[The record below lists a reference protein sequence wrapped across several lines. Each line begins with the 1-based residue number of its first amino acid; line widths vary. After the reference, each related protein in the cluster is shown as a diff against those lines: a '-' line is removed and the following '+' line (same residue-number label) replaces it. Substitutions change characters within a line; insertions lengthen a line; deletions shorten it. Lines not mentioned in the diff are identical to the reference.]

1 MGLCFGTFVV
11 LKLGGPGD
19 RKMSYCSR
27 RVKRSRSGKPPLW
40 SIFIVTGILLFSA
53 NAAEA
58 QTKRDAEREL
68 EKTVTVIERAKEAV
82 SESRNLKAEN
92 LLAMAVAL
100 QGRAKENF
108 YGKRYGMAL
117 SLTLNARKKAYEA
130 IGFTKKDEENEN
142 LVWKAIERTDQ
153 IIDRAK
159 EVAGGQDKGRISSLL
174 EMASRNQQNAKE
186 LFREHRLRAA
196 LKLTLQAQEM
206 AQRVL
211 NLAGRGRRS
220 DRVAQKELEI
230 TDRLIEKA
238 SVVIQESRIEKAEQ
252 LLDQARDSQEKAR
265 DMFNQKRFGKAAKST
280 QKAQELTHEALRLVE
295 EEISPHMVKS
305 AINQNERLIE
315 EGVEMMKT
323 STNQQVRSTFEKGL
337 SHQDQA
343 KEYYDQGKFKA
354 ALAEAKVALR
364 LLNKALEMVRE
375 GGI

>member
-1 MGLCFGTFVV
+1 MGLGFGTFVV

-19 RKMSYCSR
+19 RKMRYCSR
-27 RVKRSRSGKPPLW
+27 RVKPSRSGKPPLW
-40 SIFIVTGILLFSA
+40 SIFIVTGILLFST
-53 NAAEA
+53 NAAGA
-58 QTKRDAEREL
+58 QTKRDVEREL

-100 QGRAKENF
+100 QGRARENF

-117 SLTLNARKKAYEA
+117 GLTLNARKKAYEA

-174 EMASRNQQNAKE
+174 EMAGKNQQNAKE
-186 LFREHRLRAA
+186 LFREHRLKAA
-196 LKLTLQAQEM
+196 LKLTLEAQE
-206 AQRVL
+206 RVL

-220 DRVAQKELEI
+220 DRLAQKELEI

-252 LLDQARDSQEKAR
+252 LLDQARDSQEKAW
-265 DMFNQKRFGKAAKST
+265 DMFNQKRFGKAAKGA
-280 QKAQELTHEALRLVE
+280 QKAQDLTHEALRLVE
-295 EEISPHMVKS
+295 EEISPQMVES
-305 AINQNERLIE
+305 AIDQNERLIE
-315 EGVEMMKT
+315 QGVEMMKT

-364 LLNKALEMVRE
+364 LLNKALEMVRQ